1 MVDPFPSTRATGTNS
16 PQEAPMYIDFEHL
29 EPSQVYF
36 HMIQALV
43 PRPIAWV
50 LSENAQ
56 GRYNLAPFSYFNA
69 VCSDPPLILLSVGQ
83 RSRGGHKDTRLNIEQ
98 RRDFVVHIAHRDLL
112 EALNASSAELPPE
125 VSEVDALGLETADF
139 PGFRLPRLADCR
151 IAMACECY
159 RIEEIGQGPQSLIFG
174 LVKTI
179 YVSDQ
184 VAAID
189 PRGRLQIDAQR
200 IDPLGRLG
208 ADQYMTFG
216 ELVRL
221 KRPR

>member
-1 MVDPFPSTRATGTNS
+1 
-16 PQEAPMYIDFEHL
+16 MYIDLQHL
-29 EPSQVYF
+29 EPGQVYF

-50 LSENAQ
+50 LSENASA
-56 GRYNLAPFSYFNA
+56 GYNLAPFSYFNA
-69 VCSDPPLILLSVGQ
+69 VCSDPPLIMLSVGQ
-83 RSRGGHKDTRLNIEQ
+83 RSQGGHKDTRLNIE
-98 RRDFVVHIAHRDLL
+98 RRREFVVHIAHREML
-112 EALNASSAELPPE
+112 EALNASSAELAPE
-125 VSEVDALGLETADF
+125 VSEVEELRLETVEF
-139 PGFRLPRLADCR
+139 PGSRLPRLANCR
-151 IAMACECY
+151 VAMACECY
-159 RIEEIGQGPQSLIFG
+159 RIDEIGQGPQSLIFG

-179 YVSDQ
+179 YVSDE

-200 IDPLGRLG
+200 LDPLGRLG

-216 ELVRL
+216 QLVRL

>member
-1 MVDPFPSTRATGTNS
+1 MH
-16 PQEAPMYIDFEHL
+16 IDLQRL
-29 EPSQVYF
+29 EPAQVYF

-50 LSENAQ
+50 LSENCQ

-83 RSRGGHKDTRLNIEQ
+83 RAQGGHKDTRVNIEQ
-98 RRDFVVHIAHRDLL
+98 RRDFVVHIAHREML

-125 VSEVDALGLETADF
+125 VSEVDKLGLETADF
-139 PGFRLPRLADCR
+139 PGSRLPRLAGCR

-159 RIEEIGQGPQSLIFG
+159 RIDEIGRAPQSLIFG
-174 LVKTI
+174 LVKTM
-179 YVSDQ
+179 YVSDE

-189 PRGRLQIDAQR
+189 PRGRLRIDPQR
-200 IDPLGRLG
+200 LDPLGRLG